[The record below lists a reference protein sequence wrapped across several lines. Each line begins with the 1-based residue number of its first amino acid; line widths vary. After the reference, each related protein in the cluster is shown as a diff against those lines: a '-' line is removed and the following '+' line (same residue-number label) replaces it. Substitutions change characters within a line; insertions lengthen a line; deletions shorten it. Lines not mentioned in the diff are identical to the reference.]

1 MADFKRMVVE
11 SSFISAGALTA
22 YGYGISRYGMGAAAG
37 SLAFQSLTLGQLLHA
52 YSSRSETRSVFDK
65 ERLPTNNYL
74 NVAVGGSIALQLLT
88 MVVPALRRFLGVT
101 PLNLIDAAVI
111 GATAIGPF
119 VANELRKLAKQKSK
133 PDA

>member
-1 MADFKRMVVE
+1 
-11 SSFISAGALTA
+11 
-22 YGYGISRYGMGAAAG
+22 
-37 SLAFQSLTLGQLLHA
+37 
-52 YSSRSETRSVFDK
+52 
-65 ERLPTNNYL
+65 
-74 NVAVGGSIALQLLT
+74 